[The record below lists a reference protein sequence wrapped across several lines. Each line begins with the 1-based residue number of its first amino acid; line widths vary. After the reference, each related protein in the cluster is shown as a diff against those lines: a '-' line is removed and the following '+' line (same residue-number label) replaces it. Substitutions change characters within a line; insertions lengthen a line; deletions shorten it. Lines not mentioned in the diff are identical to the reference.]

1 MKHHYNSYRKYLQE
15 RFGKPILK
23 IVVNGGFSC
32 PNRDGLKSREGCS
45 FCDNRSFSPVAT
57 SAKPVL
63 AQLQEAALKAP
74 SRAAFIAYLQ
84 PFSNTY
90 GDVKALKNAYEP
102 LISFPRVVGLAIGT
116 RPDCFTEEIYNYL
129 EEVSS
134 RTYLSVEI
142 GLQSAHDETLALHN
156 RGHTVDDFRRCV
168 ASLSKRGIET
178 VAHVML
184 GLPPETPEMMLET
197 AREIARQLP
206 PATRRVGVFVDATV
220 ERVMF
225 ALRICDFSAL
235 QFHGQESPAFCRQF
249 SVMKIK
255 AFRVRDA
262 ASLRAM
268 SDYDTD
274 AFLLDSQVEGK
285 PGGTGETFDWS
296 LAVEAKKYHKPIFLA
311 GGLTPRNVAAAIRAA
326 QPFAVDVSSGVEAAP
341 GKKDRQ
347 KMRDFVAAVRATNCQ

>member
-1 MKHHYNSYRKYLQE
+1 VKHHYNSYRKYLQE

-197 AREIARQLP
+197 AREIADLP
-206 PATRRVGVFVDATV
+206 VTGVKCLTL
-220 ERVMF
+220 EKYTEI
-225 ALRICDFSAL
+225 LCDFLSLLRPDQFVHRIVADSTEANGLIAPLWSA
-235 QFHGQESPAFCRQF
+235 G
-249 SVMKIK
+249 K
-255 AFRVRDA
+255 
-262 ASLRAM
+262 M
-268 SDYDTD
+268 SAINYITAYMD
-274 AFLLDSQVEGK
+274 
-285 PGGTGETFDWS
+285 
-296 LAVEAKKYHKPIFLA
+296 KKNTKQGSA
-311 GGLTPRNVAAAIRAA
+311 W
-326 QPFAVDVSSGVEAAP
+326 
-341 GKKDRQ
+341 KKG
-347 KMRDFVAAVRATNCQ
+347 